1 MPRRTK
7 EDAAKTR
14 QVILQSAL
22 ELISEK
28 GFSQTSLDAIAK
40 NAGVTR
46 GAVYW
51 HFQNKNELFS
61 ILLKEWMSPTYGLIE
76 QYLVGQEPTLE
87 NLKRYMISWFQ
98 QVEED
103 QYLGTLYD
111 IIFHKVEQV
120 GETKALID
128 SLNQD
133 FEENMDNLKIYL
145 QFLQAKQQ
153 ISESSDVDVLAVMIH
168 SFMIGTVSNWLSKR
182 SYSLA
187 ESSEKMVNMFFA
199 KI

>member
-14 QVILQSAL
+14 QVIMTSAL
-22 ELISEK
+22 ELISAK
-28 GFSQTSLDAIAK
+28 GFSQTSLDAIAR

-51 HFQNKNELFS
+51 HFKNKNELFS
-61 ILLKEWMSPTYGLIE
+61 ALLTEWMSPTYDLIE
-76 QYLVGQEPTLE
+76 KYLVNKDPSLE
-87 NLKRYMISWFQ
+87 NLKLYMSSWFQ
-98 QVEED
+98 QIEED
-103 QYLGTLYD
+103 KFLGTLYD
-111 IIFHKVEQV
+111 IVFHKVEQV
-120 GETKALID
+120 GATKELID

-133 FEENMDNLKIYL
+133 FEENMDNLRIYL

-153 ISESSDVDVLAVMIH
+153 ISESTDIDLLAIMIH

-182 SYSLA
+182 SYSLS
-187 ESSEKMVNMFFA
+187 ESSEKMVNLFFA
-199 KI
+199 RI